1 MKRER
6 IDHNKIRF
14 ILNRQDLAERN
25 INTKELKYGT
35 PEAKSLFDEL
45 ISLAR
50 EELGLGS
57 GIHPMM
63 VEAIPMGESG
73 LVVNI
78 SRVENPDE
86 LDPRFSR
93 FTNGIDMD
101 RMEQGPGGTDGPVP
115 DFRDES
121 SFGGPEY
128 DAGPDGPDFGP
139 GGPSADEEAPDGPG
153 SFTPDEDAE
162 PGPGKPYD
170 EEDENPDGPPPDGIQ
185 IQQGPE
191 IRAEIN
197 IPGSSAIDPG
207 ELMNV
212 IDNIMSGIA
221 GKIDESLKRGKEKKE
236 GPTPPVPPSKGN
248 KSASSE
254 SAAVYEFRELQS
266 VIRAARLLAPNY
278 HSESILY
285 KNPTSR
291 KYYLYIGSEHNT
303 PQEFLNALAILNEFG
318 MRCRIN
324 YSTKAF
330 FEEHMEKILA
340 DALTHLSELG

>member
-1 MKRER
+1 MRKER
-6 IDHNKIRF
+6 IDQNKIRF

-45 ISLAR
+45 ISMAR

-78 SRVENPDE
+78 SKVENPDE

-93 FTNGIDMD
+93 FSNGIDMD
-101 RMEQGPGGTDGPVP
+101 RMEQGPGSVEGPVP
-115 DFRDES
+115 DFRDDAAM
-121 SFGGPEY
+121 GGPGYEPQS
-128 DAGPDGPDFGP
+128 GGP
-139 GGPSADEEAPDGPG
+139 GGEPSDEEESPEGPG
-153 SFTPDEDAE
+153 SFTPDGEMNA
-162 PGPGKPYD
+162 GPGGPYEG
-170 EEDENPDGPPPDGIQ
+170 EEENPDGPPPDGIQ

-221 GKIDESLKRGKEKKE
+221 GKIDESIKRGKEKKA
-236 GPTPPVPPSKGN
+236 GPTPPQTPSRENKG
-248 KSASSE
+248 ASPE

-266 VIRAARLLAPNY
+266 VIRAAKLLAPNY

-285 KNPTSR
+285 KNPLNR
-291 KYYLYIGSEHNT
+291 KYYLYIGTEHNT
-303 PQEFLNALAILNEFG
+303 PQEFQNALAILNEFG

-330 FEEHMEKILA
+330 FEEHMEKILV